1 MTYQESYE
9 KFEDA
14 ESLIAEANS
23 DIAIAIMIGST
34 GLRLNKIADAVKKV
48 LDMKFPEFIL
58 DEDTEYILGRDARRV

>member
-14 ESLIAEANS
+14 ESLIAEAKR
-23 DIAIAIMIGST
+23 DIAIAIMVGST

-58 DEDTEYILGRDARRV
+58 EEDTEYILGKDARRI

>member
-14 ESLIAEANS
+14 ESLIAEAKS

-58 DEDTEYILGRDARRV
+58 EEDTEYILKSDSRRT